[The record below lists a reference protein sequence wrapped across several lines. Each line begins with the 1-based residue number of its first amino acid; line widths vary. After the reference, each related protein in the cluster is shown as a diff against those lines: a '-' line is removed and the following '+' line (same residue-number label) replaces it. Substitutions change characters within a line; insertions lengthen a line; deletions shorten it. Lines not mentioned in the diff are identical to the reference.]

1 MNTKDLIPKSKKLRT
16 ALMNKLRATKNP
28 SRKETAQIAALMIAS
43 IDDDIEQVKTFPES
57 DLTRG
62 LIQRY
67 EAMKVKY
74 VRFLEK
80 YSGNPE

>member
-16 ALMNKLRATKNP
+16 VLMNKLRATKNP

-43 IDDDIEQVKTFPES
+43 IDDDIEQVKTFSES